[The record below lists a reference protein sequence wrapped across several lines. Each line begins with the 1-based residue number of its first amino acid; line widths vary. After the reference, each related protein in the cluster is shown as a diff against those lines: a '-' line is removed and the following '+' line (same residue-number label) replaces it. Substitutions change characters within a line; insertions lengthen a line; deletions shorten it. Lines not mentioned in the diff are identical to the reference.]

1 LGNHAARNLDRTQ
14 TFYHHSNSL
23 IPNREY
29 DLSIPIPKYIFNE
42 DYPVNSKTFGQKL
55 RKARMDAGMQIKDLA
70 AIIGVTEDT
79 VINWEIRNMKPLKKK
94 INKRVSAFLNGK

>member
-1 LGNHAARNLDRTQ
+1 
-14 TFYHHSNSL
+14 
-23 IPNREY
+23 
-29 DLSIPIPKYIFNE
+29 
-42 DYPVNSKTFGQKL
+42 
-55 RKARMDAGMQIKDLA
+55 MDAGMQIKDLA